1 MDVAKPS
8 ISVGD
13 VNNAQGVAVGDGAQV
28 VIQQA
33 PPAPKP
39 GSAPPLPSL
48 VIGREDDLRN
58 LKARLG
64 LTGESSLQV
73 LTAIRGWPGIGKTT
87 IAAVLA
93 HDPEIAAAFPDGVL
107 WRSRCSKYNLSC
119 NPRRIS

>member
-1 MDVAKPS
+1 MDAKNPS
-8 ISVGD
+8 IGVGSISN
-13 VNNAQGVAVGDGAQV
+13 VQGVAIGSGAQV

-33 PPAPKP
+33 PPVPKP

-48 VIGREDDLRN
+48 VIGRADDLRN

-64 LTGESSLQV
+64 LMGETSLQV

-93 HDPEIAAAFPDGVL
+93 HDPDIATAFPDGVL
-107 WRSRCSKYNLSC
+107 WTSLGPKPN
-119 NPRRIS
+119 

>member
-1 MDVAKPS
+1 MDAKNPS

-13 VNNAQGVAVGDGAQV
+13 VNQAKGIAIGDGAHLE
-28 VIQQA
+28 IHEA

-58 LKARLG
+58 LKLRLG
-64 LTGESSLQV
+64 LTGETSLQV

-93 HDPEIAAAFPDGVL
+93 QHHLGRLRTVARRHPRTGAIRRLAAGGV
-107 WRSRCSKYNLSC
+107 C
-119 NPRRIS
+119 